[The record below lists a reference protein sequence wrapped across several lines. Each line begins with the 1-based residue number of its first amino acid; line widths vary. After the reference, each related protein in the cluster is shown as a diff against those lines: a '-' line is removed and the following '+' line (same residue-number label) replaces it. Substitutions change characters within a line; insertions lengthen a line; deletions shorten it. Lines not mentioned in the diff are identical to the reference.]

1 MNENKRKLDF
11 FHEFIDAVEQKGRVA
26 GSRQTPFL
34 QEVLPYINS
43 EDEPAI
49 IYFGKKEA
57 KIQLNGYLYQEESN
71 TLNLYVVEY
80 EPFIEENELP
90 EATMTSLKE
99 YANKAKRFYT
109 NAETIFKLADR
120 AREEY
125 DVSKMIVDKKSE
137 IEEVNIYVITSKFY
151 ISNKP
156 IDLGIP
162 GVETVNVHI
171 WDMDRIFKLS
181 EAEQGIREFDI
192 HFESEYGEALEM
204 MAVPKS
210 DNEAGVIDC
219 YIGVIP
225 AKLLA
230 KLYDDWGP
238 KLVERNVRSFLQ
250 ARGGTNKGIRDTLKD
265 PEQRELFVAYNNG
278 ISSVAKAGDI
288 EQVGDSNLYKISTL
302 TSWQIVNGGQTT
314 ASIHAAYKNDVNLD
328 GVYVQAKLTI
338 LNVSEEAIK
347 EQNLQT
353 DRHALED
360 EMIAKISEYANTQ
373 NKINKSD
380 LLANTRFMA
389 DLEKLSRNVWI
400 PTQDNRKEETKW
412 YFERARGQYMVD
424 IGRRSKGKEQ
434 TAFKKMY
441 PKENVITK
449 VEMAKYFMS
458 WDGYPHVSSKGGE
471 EAFKRFMDLNSQ
483 YWKQSSVTNDEGE
496 ITKSI
501 QNIDSDYYKQLIA
514 RKIINSFVTRIV
526 ESMNLKG
533 YRANVIYYSVAML
546 NYLYGKEI
554 DLMEVWNQQTLSD
567 KWEDVVRT
575 IANNALNYLRESAG
589 DQNVTQWAKKEDCWI
604 GFKKESAAVLSGM
617 I

>member
-1 MNENKRKLDF
+1 MNETKRKLDF
-11 FHEFIDAVEQKGRVA
+11 FTEFIDKIEQEGKIV

-34 QEVLPYINS
+34 QEMLPFINI

-49 IYFGKKEA
+49 MYFSKKEM
-57 KIQLNGYLYQEESN
+57 KVQLNGYIYQEDVN
-71 TLNLYVVEY
+71 TLSLYVVEY
-80 EPFIEENELP
+80 ESFLEESDLP
-90 EATMTSLKE
+90 VANMTLLKE

-109 NAETIFKLADR
+109 NAEQILQLADR
-120 AREEY
+120 SMEYY
-125 DVSKMIVDKKSE
+125 DVAKMIVDKKGE
-137 IEEVNIYVITSKFY
+137 IEEINIYVVTSKFY
-151 ISNKP
+151 LSNKP
-156 IDLGIP
+156 IDLNIP
-162 GVETVNVHI
+162 NVETVNVHV

-192 HFESEYGEALEM
+192 HFESEYGSALQM
-204 MAVPKS
+204 MHIPN
-210 DNEAGVIDC
+210 DNENGLIDC

-230 KLYDDWGP
+230 ELYDEWGP

-265 PEQRELFVAYNNG
+265 ARQRELFIAYNNG

-288 EQVGDSNLYKISTL
+288 ERIGDSNLFSIKTL

-314 ASIHAAYKNDVNLD
+314 ASIHQAYKNDIDLE
-328 GVYVQAKLTI
+328 GVYVQTKLTI
-338 LNVSEEAIK
+338 INVPQEIENNDA
-347 EQNLQT
+347 QM
-353 DRHALED
+353 DRHVFED
-360 EMIAKISEYANTQ
+360 EMISRISEYANTQ

-380 LLANTRFMA
+380 LLANTRFMS
-389 DLEKLSRNVWI
+389 DIEKFSRNIWI
-400 PTQDNRKEETKW
+400 PTQDNRKEESKW

-449 VEMAKYFMS
+449 VEMAKYFTS
-458 WDGYPHVSSKGGE
+458 WECLPYVSSKGGE
-471 EAFKRFMDLNSQ
+471 EAFKRFMDLNSL
-483 YWKQSSVTNDEGE
+483 YWKQSSITNDEGE
-496 ITKSI
+496 VIKSI
-501 QNIDSDYYKQLIA
+501 LSIDNEYYKKLIA
-514 RKIINSFVTRIV
+514 RKIINTFVTEIV

-533 YRANVIYYSVAML
+533 YRANVIYYTVAML

-554 DLMEVWNQQTLSD
+554 NLIEVWQHQALSN

-589 DQNVTQWAKKEDCWI
+589 DQNVTQWAKKEDCWK
-604 GFKKESAAVLSGM
+604 GFIKESAVVLSSL

>member
-1 MNENKRKLDF
+1 MNETKRKLDF
-11 FHEFIDAVEQKGRVA
+11 FTEFIDKIEQEGKIV

-34 QEVLPYINS
+34 QEMLPFINI

-49 IYFGKKEA
+49 MYFSKKEM
-57 KIQLNGYLYQEESN
+57 KVQLNGYIYQEDVN
-71 TLNLYVVEY
+71 TLSLYVVEY
-80 EPFIEENELP
+80 EPFLEESDLP
-90 EATMTSLKE
+90 VANMTLLKE

-109 NAETIFKLADR
+109 NAEQILQLADR
-120 AREEY
+120 SMEYY
-125 DVSKMIVDKKSE
+125 DVAKMIVDKKGE
-137 IEEVNIYVITSKFY
+137 IEEINIYVVTSKFY

-156 IDLGIP
+156 IDLNIP
-162 GVETVNVHI
+162 NVETVNVHV

-192 HFESEYGEALEM
+192 HFESEYGSALQM
-204 MAVPKS
+204 MHIP
-210 DNEAGVIDC
+210 NENENGLIDC

-230 KLYDDWGP
+230 ELYDEWGP

-265 PEQRELFVAYNNG
+265 ARQRELFIAYNNG

-288 EQVGDSNLYKISTL
+288 ERIGESNLFRIKTL

-314 ASIHAAYKNDVNLD
+314 ASIHQAYKNDIDLE
-328 GVYVQAKLTI
+328 GVYVQTKLTI
-338 LNVSEEAIK
+338 INVPQEIENNEA
-347 EQNLQT
+347 QM
-353 DRHALED
+353 DRHVFED
-360 EMIAKISEYANTQ
+360 EMISKISEYANTQ

-380 LLANTRFMA
+380 LLANTRFMS
-389 DLEKLSRNVWI
+389 DIEKFSRNIWI
-400 PTQDNRKEETKW
+400 PTQDNRKEESKW

-458 WDGYPHVSSKGGE
+458 WEGFPYVSSKGGE
-471 EAFKRFMDLNSQ
+471 EAFKRFMDLNSL
-483 YWKQSSVTNDEGE
+483 YWKQSSITNDEGE
-496 ITKSI
+496 VIKSI
-501 QNIDSDYYKQLIA
+501 LSIDNEYYKKLIA
-514 RKIINSFVTRIV
+514 RKIINAFVTEIV
-526 ESMNLKG
+526 ESMKLKG
-533 YRANVIYYSVAML
+533 YRANVIYYTVAML

-554 DLMEVWNQQTLSD
+554 DLIEVWQHQALSN

-589 DQNVTQWAKKEDCWI
+589 DQNVTQWAKKEDCWK
-604 GFKKESAAVLSGM
+604 GFIKESAVVLSSL

>member
-1 MNENKRKLDF
+1 MNETKRKLDF
-11 FHEFIDAVEQKGRVA
+11 FTEFIDKIEQEGKIV

-34 QEVLPYINS
+34 QEMLPFINI

-49 IYFGKKEA
+49 MYFSKKEM
-57 KIQLNGYLYQEESN
+57 KVQLNGYIYQEDVN
-71 TLNLYVVEY
+71 TLSLYVVEY
-80 EPFIEENELP
+80 EPFLEENDLP
-90 EATMTSLKE
+90 VANMTLLKE

-109 NAETIFKLADR
+109 NAERIFQLADR
-120 AREEY
+120 SMEYY
-125 DVSKMIVDKKSE
+125 DVAKMIVDKKGE
-137 IEEVNIYVITSKFY
+137 IEEINIYVVTSKFY

-156 IDLGIP
+156 IDLNIP
-162 GVETVNVHI
+162 NVETVNVHV

-192 HFESEYGEALEM
+192 HFESEYGSALQM
-204 MAVPKS
+204 MHIP
-210 DNEAGVIDC
+210 NENENGLIDC

-230 KLYDDWGP
+230 ELYDEWGP

-265 PEQRELFVAYNNG
+265 ARQRELFIAYNNG

-288 EQVGDSNLYKISTL
+288 ERIGDSNLFSIKTL

-314 ASIHAAYKNDVNLD
+314 ASIHQAYKNDIDLE
-328 GVYVQAKLTI
+328 GVYVQTKLTI
-338 LNVSEEAIK
+338 INVPQEIENNDA
-347 EQNLQT
+347 QM
-353 DRHALED
+353 DRHVFED
-360 EMIAKISEYANTQ
+360 KMISKISEYANTQ

-380 LLANTRFMA
+380 LLANTRFMS
-389 DLEKLSRNVWI
+389 DIEKFSRNIWI
-400 PTQDNRKEETKW
+400 PTQDNRKEESKW

-458 WDGYPHVSSKGGE
+458 WEGFPYVSSKGGE
-471 EAFKRFMDLNSQ
+471 EAFKRFMDLNSL
-483 YWKQSSVTNDEGE
+483 YWKQSSITNDEGE
-496 ITKSI
+496 VIKSI
-501 QNIDSDYYKQLIA
+501 LSIDNEYYKKLIA
-514 RKIINSFVTRIV
+514 RKVINAFVTEIV
-526 ESMNLKG
+526 ESMKLKG
-533 YRANVIYYSVAML
+533 YRANVIYYTVAML

-554 DLMEVWNQQTLSD
+554 DLIEVWQHQALSN

-589 DQNVTQWAKKEDCWI
+589 DQNVTQWAKKEDCWK
-604 GFKKESAAVLSGM
+604 GFIKESAVVLSSL

>member
-1 MNENKRKLDF
+1 MNETKRKLDF
-11 FHEFIDAVEQKGRVA
+11 FTEFIDKIEQEGKIV

-34 QEVLPYINS
+34 QEMLPFINI

-49 IYFGKKEA
+49 MYFSKKEM
-57 KIQLNGYLYQEESN
+57 KIQLNGYIYQEDVN
-71 TLNLYVVEY
+71 TLSLYVVEY
-80 EPFIEENELP
+80 EPFLEESDLP
-90 EATMTSLKE
+90 VANMTLLKE

-109 NAETIFKLADR
+109 NAEQILQLADR
-120 AREEY
+120 SMEYY
-125 DVSKMIVDKKSE
+125 DVAKMIVDKKGE
-137 IEEVNIYVITSKFY
+137 IEEINIYVVTSKFY

-156 IDLGIP
+156 IDLNIP
-162 GVETVNVHI
+162 NVETVNVHV

-192 HFESEYGEALEM
+192 HFESEYGSALQM
-204 MAVPKS
+204 MHIP
-210 DNEAGVIDC
+210 NENENGLIDC

-230 KLYDDWGP
+230 ELYDEWGP

-265 PEQRELFVAYNNG
+265 ARQRELFIAYNNG

-288 EQVGDSNLYKISTL
+288 ERIGDSNLFSIKTL

-314 ASIHAAYKNDVNLD
+314 ASIHQAYKNDIDLE
-328 GVYVQAKLTI
+328 GVYVQTKLTI
-338 LNVSEEAIK
+338 INVPQEIENNDT
-347 EQNLQT
+347 QM
-353 DRHALED
+353 DRHVFED
-360 EMIAKISEYANTQ
+360 EMISKISEYANTQ

-380 LLANTRFMA
+380 LLANTRFMS
-389 DLEKLSRNVWI
+389 DIEKFSRNIWI
-400 PTQDNRKEETKW
+400 PTQDNRKEESKW

-458 WDGYPHVSSKGGE
+458 WEGFPYVSSKGGE
-471 EAFKRFMDLNSQ
+471 EAFKRFMDLNSL
-483 YWKQSSVTNDEGE
+483 YWKQSSITNDEGE
-496 ITKSI
+496 VIKSI
-501 QNIDSDYYKQLIA
+501 LSIDNEYYKKLIA
-514 RKIINSFVTRIV
+514 RKIINAFVTGIV
-526 ESMNLKG
+526 ESMKLKG
-533 YRANVIYYSVAML
+533 YRANVIYYTVAML
-546 NYLYGKEI
+546 NYLYGEEI
-554 DLMEVWNQQTLSD
+554 DLIEVWQHQALSN
-567 KWEDVVRT
+567 KWDDVVRT

-589 DQNVTQWAKKEDCWI
+589 DQNVTQWAKKEDCWK
-604 GFKKESAAVLSGM
+604 GFIKESAVVLSGM

>member
-1 MNENKRKLDF
+1 MNETKRKLDF
-11 FHEFIDAVEQKGRVA
+11 FTEFIDKIEQEGKIV

-34 QEVLPYINS
+34 QEMLPFINI

-49 IYFGKKEA
+49 MYFSKKEM
-57 KIQLNGYLYQEESN
+57 KVQLNGYIYQEDVN
-71 TLNLYVVEY
+71 TLSLYVVEY
-80 EPFIEENELP
+80 EPFLEENDLP
-90 EATMTSLKE
+90 VANMTLLKE

-109 NAETIFKLADR
+109 NAEQIFQLADR
-120 AREEY
+120 SMEYY
-125 DVSKMIVDKKSE
+125 DVAKMIVDKKGE
-137 IEEVNIYVITSKFY
+137 IEEINIYVVTSKFY

-156 IDLGIP
+156 IDLNIP
-162 GVETVNVHI
+162 NVETVNVHV

-192 HFESEYGEALEM
+192 HFESEYGSALQM
-204 MAVPKS
+204 MHIP
-210 DNEAGVIDC
+210 NENENGLIDC

-230 KLYDDWGP
+230 ELYDEWGP

-265 PEQRELFVAYNNG
+265 ARQRELFIAYNNG

-288 EQVGDSNLYKISTL
+288 ERIGDSNLFSIKTL

-314 ASIHAAYKNDVNLD
+314 ASIHQAYKNDIDLE
-328 GVYVQAKLTI
+328 GVYVQTKLTI
-338 LNVSEEAIK
+338 INVPQEIENNDA
-347 EQNLQT
+347 QM
-353 DRHALED
+353 DRHVFED
-360 EMIAKISEYANTQ
+360 EMISKISEYANTQ

-380 LLANTRFMA
+380 LLANTRFMS
-389 DLEKLSRNVWI
+389 DIEKFSRNIWI
-400 PTQDNRKEETKW
+400 PTQDNRKEESKW

-458 WDGYPHVSSKGGE
+458 WEGFPYVSSKGGE
-471 EAFKRFMDLNSQ
+471 EAFKRFMDLNSL
-483 YWKQSSVTNDEGE
+483 YWKQSSITNDEGE
-496 ITKSI
+496 VIKSI
-501 QNIDSDYYKQLIA
+501 LSIDNEYYKKLIA
-514 RKIINSFVTRIV
+514 RKIINAFVTEIV
-526 ESMNLKG
+526 ESMKLKG
-533 YRANVIYYSVAML
+533 YRANVIYYTVAML
-546 NYLYGKEI
+546 NYLYSKEI
-554 DLMEVWNQQTLSD
+554 DLIEVWQHQALSN

-589 DQNVTQWAKKEDCWI
+589 DQNVTQWAKKEDCWK
-604 GFKKESAAVLSGM
+604 GFIKESAVVLSSL

>member
-1 MNENKRKLDF
+1 MNETKRKLDF
-11 FHEFIDAVEQKGRVA
+11 FTEFIDKIEQEGKIV

-34 QEVLPYINS
+34 QEMLPFINI

-49 IYFGKKEA
+49 MYFSKKEM
-57 KIQLNGYLYQEESN
+57 KVQLNGYIYQEDVN
-71 TLNLYVVEY
+71 TLSLYVVEY
-80 EPFIEENELP
+80 EPFLEESDLP
-90 EATMTSLKE
+90 IANMTLLKE

-109 NAETIFKLADR
+109 NAEQILQLADR
-120 AREEY
+120 SMEYY
-125 DVSKMIVDKKSE
+125 DVAKMIVDKKGE
-137 IEEVNIYVITSKFY
+137 IEEINIYVVTSKFY

-156 IDLGIP
+156 IDLNIP
-162 GVETVNVHI
+162 NVETVNVHV

-192 HFESEYGEALEM
+192 HFESEYGSALQM
-204 MAVPKS
+204 MHIP
-210 DNEAGVIDC
+210 NENENGLIDC

-230 KLYDDWGP
+230 ELYDEWGP

-265 PEQRELFVAYNNG
+265 ARQRELFIAYNNG

-288 EQVGDSNLYKISTL
+288 ERIGDSNLFSIKTL

-314 ASIHAAYKNDVNLD
+314 ASIHQAYKNDIDLE
-328 GVYVQAKLTI
+328 GVYVQTKLTI
-338 LNVSEEAIK
+338 INVPQEIENNDA
-347 EQNLQT
+347 QM
-353 DRHALED
+353 DRHVFED
-360 EMIAKISEYANTQ
+360 EMISKISEYANTQ

-380 LLANTRFMA
+380 LLANTRFMS
-389 DLEKLSRNVWI
+389 DIEKFSRNIWI
-400 PTQDNRKEETKW
+400 PTQDNRKEESKW

-458 WDGYPHVSSKGGE
+458 WEGFPYVSSKGGE
-471 EAFKRFMDLNSQ
+471 EAFKRFMDLNSL
-483 YWKQSSVTNDEGE
+483 YWKQSSITNDEGE
-496 ITKSI
+496 VIKSI
-501 QNIDSDYYKQLIA
+501 LSIDNEYYKKLIA
-514 RKIINSFVTRIV
+514 RKIINAFVTEIV
-526 ESMNLKG
+526 ESMKLKG
-533 YRANVIYYSVAML
+533 YRANVIYYTVAML

-554 DLMEVWNQQTLSD
+554 DLIEVWQHQALSN

-589 DQNVTQWAKKEDCWI
+589 DQNVTQWAKKEDCWK
-604 GFKKESAAVLSGM
+604 GFIKESAVVLSSL

>member
-1 MNENKRKLDF
+1 MNETKRKLDF
-11 FHEFIDAVEQKGRVA
+11 FCELIDTVEQKGRVS
-26 GSRQTPFL
+26 GSRQTPFI
-34 QEVLPYINS
+34 QEVLPFINS

-49 IYFGKKEA
+49 IYFGKKES
-57 KIQLNGYLYQEESN
+57 KIQLNGYLFQEDINS
-71 TLNLYVVEY
+71 LNLYVVEY
-80 EPFIEENELP
+80 EPFFEEDELP
-90 EATMTSLKE
+90 VASMTSLKE
-99 YANKAKRFYT
+99 FANKAKRFFT
-109 NAETIFKLADR
+109 NAETILQLADR
-120 AREEY
+120 SMEY
-125 DVSKMIVDKKSE
+125 FDLAKLIIDKKDE

-151 ISNKP
+151 LSNKP
-156 IDLGIP
+156 IDLIIP

-171 WDMDRIFKLS
+171 WDIDRIFKLS

-192 HFESEYGEALEM
+192 NFESEYGGALQM
-204 MAVPKS
+204 MRVPS
-210 DNEAGVIDC
+210 NAESGLIDC
-219 YIGVIP
+219 YVGVIP

-265 PEQRELFVAYNNG
+265 ENQRELFVAYNNG

-288 EQVGDSNLYKISTL
+288 EQIGESSLYTINTL

-314 ASIHAAYKNDVNLD
+314 ASIHQAYKNDVDLE

-338 LNVSEEAIK
+338 INVREEL
-347 EQNLQT
+347 ENDHVQM

-360 EMIAKISEYANTQ
+360 DMIAKISEYANTQ

-380 LLANTRFMA
+380 LLANTRFMS
-389 DLEKLSRNVWI
+389 DIEKLSRNVWI
-400 PTQDNRKEETKW
+400 PTQDNRKEESKW

-424 IGRRSKGKEQ
+424 ISRRSKGKEQ
-434 TAFKKMY
+434 NAFKKMY

-458 WDGYPHVSSKGGE
+458 WEGYPHVSSKGGE
-471 EAFKRFMDLNSQ
+471 EAFKRFMDINSP

-496 ITKSI
+496 MTKSI
-501 QNIDSDYYKQLIA
+501 LYIDNDYYYRLIA
-514 RKIINSFVTRIV
+514 RRIINVFVTKIV

-533 YRANVIYYSVAML
+533 YRANVIYYTVAML

-554 DLMEVWNQQTLSD
+554 DLLEVWRQQSLST
-567 KWEDVVRT
+567 KWEDIVRV
-575 IANNALNYLRESAG
+575 IATNALNYLRDSAG
-589 DQNVTQWAKKEDCWI
+589 DQNVTQWAKKEDCWN
-604 GFKKESAAVLSGM
+604 GFIKETAVVLSNM
-617 I
+617 V

>member
-1 MNENKRKLDF
+1 MNETKRKLDF
-11 FHEFIDAVEQKGRVA
+11 FTEFIDKIEQEGKIV

-34 QEVLPYINS
+34 QEMLPFINI

-49 IYFGKKEA
+49 MYFSKKEM
-57 KIQLNGYLYQEESN
+57 KVQLNGYIYQEDVN
-71 TLNLYVVEY
+71 TLSLYVVEY
-80 EPFIEENELP
+80 EPFLEESDLP
-90 EATMTSLKE
+90 VANMTLLKE

-109 NAETIFKLADR
+109 NAEQILQLADR
-120 AREEY
+120 SMEYY
-125 DVSKMIVDKKSE
+125 DVAKMIVDKKGE
-137 IEEVNIYVITSKFY
+137 IEEINIYVVTSKFY

-156 IDLGIP
+156 IDLNIP
-162 GVETVNVHI
+162 NVETVNVHV

-192 HFESEYGEALEM
+192 HFESEYGSALQM
-204 MAVPKS
+204 MHIP
-210 DNEAGVIDC
+210 NENENGLIDC

-230 KLYDDWGP
+230 ELYDEWGP

-265 PEQRELFVAYNNG
+265 ARQRELFIAYNNG

-288 EQVGDSNLYKISTL
+288 ERIGESNLFRIKTL

-314 ASIHAAYKNDVNLD
+314 ASIHQAYKNDIDLE
-328 GVYVQAKLTI
+328 GVYVQTKLTI
-338 LNVSEEAIK
+338 INVPQEIENNEA
-347 EQNLQT
+347 QM
-353 DRHALED
+353 DRHVFED
-360 EMIAKISEYANTQ
+360 EMISKISEYANTQ

-380 LLANTRFMA
+380 LLANTRFMS
-389 DLEKLSRNVWI
+389 DIEKFSRNIWI
-400 PTQDNRKEETKW
+400 PTQDNRKEESKW

-458 WDGYPHVSSKGGE
+458 WEGFPYVSSKGGE
-471 EAFKRFMDLNSQ
+471 EAFKRFMDLNSL
-483 YWKQSSVTNDEGE
+483 YWKQSSITNDEGE
-496 ITKSI
+496 VIKSI
-501 QNIDSDYYKQLIA
+501 LSIDNEYYKKLIA
-514 RKIINSFVTRIV
+514 RKVINAFVTEIV
-526 ESMNLKG
+526 ESMKLKG
-533 YRANVIYYSVAML
+533 YRANVIYYTVAML

-554 DLMEVWNQQTLSD
+554 DLIEVWQHQALSN

-589 DQNVTQWAKKEDCWI
+589 DQNVTQWAKKEDCWK
-604 GFKKESAAVLSGM
+604 GFIKESAVVLSSL

>member
-11 FHEFIDAVEQKGRVA
+11 FYEFTDTVEKKGRIS

-34 QEVLPYINS
+34 QEVLPYINA

-49 IYFGKKEA
+49 IYFSKKES
-57 KIQLNGYLYQEESN
+57 KIQLNGYLYQEDIN

-80 EPFIEENELP
+80 EPFLEENELP
-90 EATMTSLKE
+90 VANMTSLKE

-109 NAETIFKLADR
+109 NAESILHLADR
-120 AREEY
+120 SMEY
-125 DVSKMIVDKKSE
+125 YDLTKMIVDKKDE

-151 ISNKP
+151 LSNKP
-156 IDLGIP
+156 IDITIP
-162 GVETVNVHI
+162 SVETVNVHV

-192 HFESEYGEALEM
+192 HFESEYGSALKM
-204 MAVPKS
+204 MYVPNI
-210 DNEAGVIDC
+210 NEKGLIDC

-230 KLYDDWGP
+230 ELYDDWGP

-265 PEQRELFVAYNNG
+265 ERQRELFVAYNNG
-278 ISSVAKAGDI
+278 ISSVAKVGDI
-288 EQVGDSNLYKISTL
+288 EQIGDSDLYKIKTL

-314 ASIHAAYKNDVNLD
+314 ASIHQAYKNGVDLE

-338 LNVSEEAIK
+338 LNVLEEI
-347 EQNLQT
+347 ENDDVQL
-353 DRHALED
+353 DRHVLED

-380 LLANTRFMA
+380 LLANTRFMS
-389 DLEKLSRNVWI
+389 DIEKFSRNVWI
-400 PTQDNRKEETKW
+400 PTQDNRKEEHKW

-424 IGRRSKGKEQ
+424 ISRRSKGKEQ

-441 PKENVITK
+441 PKENLITK
-449 VEMAKYFMS
+449 VEIAKYFMS
-458 WDGYPHVSSKGGE
+458 WEGYPHVSSKGGE

-483 YWKQSSVTNDEGE
+483 YWKQSSVMNDEGE

-501 QNIDSDYYKQLIA
+501 LNIDSDYYKQLIA
-514 RKIINSFVTRIV
+514 RKIINAFVTNIV
-526 ESMNLKG
+526 ESLNLKG

-546 NYLYGKEI
+546 NHLYGAEI
-554 DLMEVWNQQTLSD
+554 NLMEIWKKQALSNN
-567 KWEDVVRT
+567 WEDIVRA

-589 DQNVTQWAKKEDCWI
+589 DQNVTQWAKKEDCWR
-604 GFKKESAAVLSGM
+604 GFIKESAVVLSGM
-617 I
+617 V

>member
-1 MNENKRKLDF
+1 MNETKRKLDF
-11 FHEFIDAVEQKGRVA
+11 FTDFIDKIEQEGKIV

-34 QEVLPYINS
+34 QEMLPFINI

-49 IYFGKKEA
+49 MYFSKKEM
-57 KIQLNGYLYQEESN
+57 KVQLNGYIYQEDVN
-71 TLNLYVVEY
+71 TLSLYVVEY
-80 EPFIEENELP
+80 EPFLEENDLP
-90 EATMTSLKE
+90 VANMTLLKE

-109 NAETIFKLADR
+109 NAEQIFQLADR
-120 AREEY
+120 SMEYY
-125 DVSKMIVDKKSE
+125 DVAKMIVDKKGE
-137 IEEVNIYVITSKFY
+137 IEEINIYVVTSKFY

-156 IDLGIP
+156 IDLNIP
-162 GVETVNVHI
+162 NVETVNVHV

-192 HFESEYGEALEM
+192 HFESEYGSALQM
-204 MAVPKS
+204 MHIP
-210 DNEAGVIDC
+210 NENENGLIDC

-230 KLYDDWGP
+230 ELYDEWGP

-265 PEQRELFVAYNNG
+265 ARQRELFIAYNNG

-288 EQVGDSNLYKISTL
+288 ERIGDSNLFNIKTL

-314 ASIHAAYKNDVNLD
+314 ASIHQAYKNDIDLE
-328 GVYVQAKLTI
+328 GVYVQTKLTI
-338 LNVSEEAIK
+338 INVPQEIENNDA
-347 EQNLQT
+347 QM
-353 DRHALED
+353 DRHVFED
-360 EMIAKISEYANTQ
+360 EMISRISEYANTQ

-380 LLANTRFMA
+380 LLANTRFMS
-389 DLEKLSRNVWI
+389 DIEKFSRNIWI
-400 PTQDNRKEETKW
+400 PTQDNRKEESKW

-458 WDGYPHVSSKGGE
+458 WEGFPYVSSKGGE
-471 EAFKRFMDLNSQ
+471 EAFKRFMDLNSL
-483 YWKQSSVTNDEGE
+483 YWKQSSITNDEGE
-496 ITKSI
+496 VIKSI
-501 QNIDSDYYKQLIA
+501 LSIDNEYYKKLIA
-514 RKIINSFVTRIV
+514 RKVINAFVTEIV
-526 ESMNLKG
+526 ESMKLKG
-533 YRANVIYYSVAML
+533 YRANVIYYTVAML

-554 DLMEVWNQQTLSD
+554 DLIEVWQHQALSN

-589 DQNVTQWAKKEDCWI
+589 DQNVTQWAKKEDCWK
-604 GFKKESAAVLSGM
+604 GFIKESAVVLSGM

>member
-1 MNENKRKLDF
+1 MNETKRKLDF
-11 FHEFIDAVEQKGRVA
+11 FTEFIDKIEQEGKIV

-34 QEVLPYINS
+34 QEMLPFINI

-49 IYFGKKEA
+49 MYFSKKEM
-57 KIQLNGYLYQEESN
+57 KVQLNGYIYQEDVN
-71 TLNLYVVEY
+71 TLSLYVVEY
-80 EPFIEENELP
+80 EPFLEESDLP
-90 EATMTSLKE
+90 VANMTLLKE

-109 NAETIFKLADR
+109 NAEQILQLADR
-120 AREEY
+120 SMEYY
-125 DVSKMIVDKKSE
+125 DVAKMIVDKKGE
-137 IEEVNIYVITSKFY
+137 IEEINIYVVTSKFY

-156 IDLGIP
+156 IDLNIP
-162 GVETVNVHI
+162 NVETVNVHV

-192 HFESEYGEALEM
+192 HFESEYGSALQM
-204 MAVPKS
+204 MHIP
-210 DNEAGVIDC
+210 NENENGLIDC

-230 KLYDDWGP
+230 ELYDEWGP

-265 PEQRELFVAYNNG
+265 ARQRELFIAYNNG

-288 EQVGDSNLYKISTL
+288 ERIGDSNLFSIKTL

-314 ASIHAAYKNDVNLD
+314 ASIHQAYKNDIDLE
-328 GVYVQAKLTI
+328 GVYVQTKLTI
-338 LNVSEEAIK
+338 INVPQEIENNDA
-347 EQNLQT
+347 QM
-353 DRHALED
+353 DRHVFED
-360 EMIAKISEYANTQ
+360 EMISKISEYANTQ

-380 LLANTRFMA
+380 LLANTRFMS
-389 DLEKLSRNVWI
+389 DIEKFSRNIWI
-400 PTQDNRKEETKW
+400 PTQDNRKEESKW

-458 WDGYPHVSSKGGE
+458 WEGFPYVSSKGGE
-471 EAFKRFMDLNSQ
+471 EAFKRFMDLNSL
-483 YWKQSSVTNDEGE
+483 YWKQSSITNDEGE
-496 ITKSI
+496 VIKSI
-501 QNIDSDYYKQLIA
+501 LSIDNEYYKKLIA
-514 RKIINSFVTRIV
+514 RKIINAFVTEIV
-526 ESMNLKG
+526 ESMKLKG
-533 YRANVIYYSVAML
+533 YRANVIYYTVAML

-554 DLMEVWNQQTLSD
+554 DLIEVWKHQALSN
-567 KWEDVVRT
+567 KWEDVVRA

-589 DQNVTQWAKKEDCWI
+589 DQNVTQWAKKEDCWK
-604 GFKKESAAVLSGM
+604 GFIKESAVVLSSL

>member
-1 MNENKRKLDF
+1 MNETKRKLDF
-11 FHEFIDAVEQKGRVA
+11 FNEFIDFVETKGRKS

-34 QEVLPYINS
+34 QEVLPFIND
-43 EDEPAI
+43 EDEPAV
-49 IYFGKKEA
+49 IYFSKKELN
-57 KIQLNGYLYQEESN
+57 IQLNGYLYQEDIN

-80 EPFIEENELP
+80 EPFLDEEDELP
-90 EATMTSLKE
+90 VVNMTSLKE

-109 NAETIFKLADR
+109 NAEPILQLADR
-120 AREEY
+120 SMEYY
-125 DVSKMIVDKKSE
+125 DVTKMIVDKRNE

-151 ISNKP
+151 LSNKP
-156 IDLGIP
+156 IDLTIP
-162 GVETVNVHI
+162 NIETVNVHV

-192 HFESEYGEALEM
+192 HFELEYGAAIQM
-204 MAVPKS
+204 MHVPNNSEK
-210 DNEAGVIDC
+210 GLIDC

-250 ARGGTNKGIRDTLKD
+250 SRGGTNKGIRDTLKD
-265 PEQRELFVAYNNG
+265 KKQRELFVSYNNG

-288 EQVGDSNLYKISTL
+288 EQIENSNLYKIKTL

-314 ASIHAAYKNDVNLD
+314 ASIHQAYKNDVDLE
-328 GVYVQAKLTI
+328 GVYVQSKLTI
-338 LNVSEEAIK
+338 LNIPEVIEYDDA
-347 EQNLQT
+347 QM

-380 LLANTRFMA
+380 LLANTRFMS
-389 DLEKLSRNVWI
+389 DIEKLSRNIWI
-400 PTQDNRKEETKW
+400 PTQDNRKEESKW

-424 IGRRSKGKEQ
+424 ISRRSKGKEQ
-434 TAFKKMY
+434 TAFKKVY
-441 PKENVITK
+441 SKEKVITK

-458 WDGYPHVSSKGGE
+458 WEGYPHVSSKGGE

-483 YWKQSSVTNDEGE
+483 YWKQSSVTNDDGQVK
-496 ITKSI
+496 IGISS
-501 QNIDSDYYKQLIA
+501 IDSYYYKQLIA
-514 RKIINSFVTRIV
+514 RRIINAFVTSIV

-533 YRANVIYYSVAML
+533 YKANVIYYTIAML

-554 DLMEVWNQQTLSD
+554 NLMEIWQQQALSNN
-567 KWEDVVRT
+567 WEDIVRV

-589 DQNVTQWAKKEDCWI
+589 DQNVTQWAKKEDCWK
-604 GFKKESAAVLSGM
+604 GFIKESAVVLSGM
-617 I
+617 V

>member
-1 MNENKRKLDF
+1 MNETKRKLDF
-11 FHEFIDAVEQKGRVA
+11 FTEFIDKIEQEGKIV

-34 QEVLPYINS
+34 QEMLPFINI

-49 IYFGKKEA
+49 MYFGKKEM
-57 KIQLNGYLYQEESN
+57 KVQLNGYIYQEDVN
-71 TLNLYVVEY
+71 TLSLYVVEY
-80 EPFIEENELP
+80 EPFLEESDLP
-90 EATMTSLKE
+90 VANMTLLKE

-109 NAETIFKLADR
+109 NAEQILQLADR
-120 AREEY
+120 SMEYY
-125 DVSKMIVDKKSE
+125 DVAKMIVDKKGE
-137 IEEVNIYVITSKFY
+137 IEEINIYVVTSKFY

-156 IDLGIP
+156 IDLNIP
-162 GVETVNVHI
+162 NVETVNVHV

-192 HFESEYGEALEM
+192 HFESEYGSALQM
-204 MAVPKS
+204 MHIP
-210 DNEAGVIDC
+210 NENENGLIDC

-230 KLYDDWGP
+230 ELYDEWGP

-265 PEQRELFVAYNNG
+265 ARQRELFIAYNNG

-288 EQVGDSNLYKISTL
+288 ERIGDSNLFSIKTL

-314 ASIHAAYKNDVNLD
+314 ASIHQAYKNDIDLE
-328 GVYVQAKLTI
+328 GVYVQTKLTI
-338 LNVSEEAIK
+338 INVPQEIENNDA
-347 EQNLQT
+347 QM
-353 DRHALED
+353 DRHVFED
-360 EMIAKISEYANTQ
+360 EMISKISEYANTQ

-380 LLANTRFMA
+380 LLANTRFMS
-389 DLEKLSRNVWI
+389 DIEKFSRNIWI
-400 PTQDNRKEETKW
+400 PTQDNRKEESKW

-458 WDGYPHVSSKGGE
+458 WEGFPYVSSKGGE
-471 EAFKRFMDLNSQ
+471 EAFKRFMDLNSL
-483 YWKQSSVTNDEGE
+483 YWKQSSIKNDEGE
-496 ITKSI
+496 VIKSI
-501 QNIDSDYYKQLIA
+501 LSIDNEYYKKLIA
-514 RKIINSFVTRIV
+514 RKIINAFVTEIV
-526 ESMNLKG
+526 ESMKLKG
-533 YRANVIYYSVAML
+533 YRANVIYYTVAML

-554 DLMEVWNQQTLSD
+554 DLIEVWQHQALST

-589 DQNVTQWAKKEDCWI
+589 DQNVTQWAKKEDCWK
-604 GFKKESAAVLSGM
+604 GFIKESAVVLSGM
-617 I
+617 F

>member
-1 MNENKRKLDF
+1 MNETKRKRDF
-11 FHEFIDAVEQKGRVA
+11 FNDFIDNVEQKGRVI

-34 QEVLPYINS
+34 QEVLPFINS

-49 IYFGKKEA
+49 IYFGKKESS
-57 KIQLNGYLYQEESN
+57 IQLNGYLFLEDIN

-80 EPFIEENELP
+80 EPFFEEGELP
-90 EATMTSLKE
+90 VASMTSLKE

-109 NAETIFKLADR
+109 NAEGILYLSDR
-120 AREEY
+120 SMEYY
-125 DVSKMIVDKKSE
+125 DVTRMILDKKDE

-151 ISNKP
+151 LSNKP
-156 IDLGIP
+156 IDLTIP

-181 EAEQGIREFDI
+181 EAEQGIQEFDI
-192 HFESEYGEALEM
+192 HFESEYGEALQM
-204 MAVPKS
+204 MHVPNKTKKGLI
-210 DNEAGVIDC
+210 ECYVGV
-219 YIGVIP
+219 VP

-265 PEQRELFVAYNNG
+265 TQQRELFIAYNNG

-288 EQVGDSNLYKISTL
+288 EQIGESNLYEVKKL

-314 ASIHAAYKNDVNLD
+314 ASIHQAYKNDVDLE
-328 GVYVQAKLTI
+328 GVYIQAKLTI
-338 LNVSEEAIK
+338 INVPEIRENNEPQLDK
-347 EQNLQT
+347 L
-353 DRHALED
+353 ALED

-380 LLANTRFMA
+380 LLANTRFMS
-389 DLEKLSRNVWI
+389 DVEKHSRNVWI
-400 PTQDNRKEETKW
+400 PTQDNRKEESKW

-424 IGRRSKGKEQ
+424 ISRRSKGREQ

-441 PKENVITK
+441 PSDKVITK

-458 WDGYPHVSSKGGE
+458 WEGYPYVSSKGGE
-471 EAFKRFMDLNSQ
+471 EAFKRFMDMNSQ
-483 YWKQSSVTNDEGE
+483 YWKQSAVTNDEGE
-496 ITKSI
+496 VTKSFL
-501 QNIDSDYYKQLIA
+501 NVDSDYYKQLIS
-514 RKIINSFVTRIV
+514 RRIINIFVTRIV

-533 YRANVIYYSVAML
+533 YRANVIYFTVAML
-546 NYLYGKEI
+546 SHLYGKEI
-554 DLMEVWNQQTLSD
+554 NLLEIWRQQDLSN

-575 IANNALNYLRESAG
+575 IANNALNYLKESAG
-589 DQNVTQWAKKEDCWI
+589 DQNVTQWAKKEDCWR
-604 GFKKESAAVLSGM
+604 GFIKESAVVLSGM
-617 I
+617 V

>member
-1 MNENKRKLDF
+1 MNETKRKLDF
-11 FHEFIDAVEQKGRVA
+11 FAEFIDKIEQEGKIV

-34 QEVLPYINS
+34 QEMLPFINI

-49 IYFGKKEA
+49 MYFSKKEM
-57 KIQLNGYLYQEESN
+57 KVQLNGYIYQEDVN
-71 TLNLYVVEY
+71 TLSLYVVEY
-80 EPFIEENELP
+80 EPFLEESDLP
-90 EATMTSLKE
+90 VANMTLLKE

-109 NAETIFKLADR
+109 NAEQILQLADR
-120 AREEY
+120 SMEYY
-125 DVSKMIVDKKSE
+125 DVAKMIVDKKDE
-137 IEEVNIYVITSKFY
+137 IEEINIYVVTSKFY
-151 ISNKP
+151 LSNKP
-156 IDLGIP
+156 IDLNIP
-162 GVETVNVHI
+162 NVETVNVHV

-192 HFESEYGEALEM
+192 HFESEYGSALQM
-204 MAVPKS
+204 MHIP
-210 DNEAGVIDC
+210 NENENGLIDC

-230 KLYDDWGP
+230 ELYDEWGP

-265 PEQRELFVAYNNG
+265 ARQRELFIAYNNG

-288 EQVGDSNLYKISTL
+288 ERIGDSNLFSIKTL

-314 ASIHAAYKNDVNLD
+314 ASIHQAYKNDIDLD
-328 GVYVQAKLTI
+328 GVYVQTKLTI
-338 LNVSEEAIK
+338 INVPQEIENNDV
-347 EQNLQT
+347 QM
-353 DRHALED
+353 DRHVFED
-360 EMIAKISEYANTQ
+360 EMISKISEYANTQ

-380 LLANTRFMA
+380 LLANTRFMS
-389 DLEKLSRNVWI
+389 DIEKFSRNVWI
-400 PTQDNRKEETKW
+400 PTQDNRKEESKW

-458 WDGYPHVSSKGGE
+458 WEGFPYVSSKGGE
-471 EAFKRFMDLNSQ
+471 EAFKRFMDLNSL
-483 YWKQSSVTNDEGE
+483 YWKQSSITNDEGE
-496 ITKSI
+496 VIKSI
-501 QNIDSDYYKQLIA
+501 LSIDNEYYKKLIA
-514 RKIINSFVTRIV
+514 RKIINAFVTGIV
-526 ESMNLKG
+526 ESMKLKG
-533 YRANVIYYSVAML
+533 YRANVIYYTIAML

-554 DLMEVWNQQTLSD
+554 DLIEVWQHQALSN

-589 DQNVTQWAKKEDCWI
+589 DQNVTQWAKKEDCWK
-604 GFKKESAAVLSGM
+604 GFIKESAVVLSSL

>member
-1 MNENKRKLDF
+1 MNENKRKRDF
-11 FHEFIDAVEQKGRVA
+11 FNEFINTVEQKGRVI

-34 QEVLPYINS
+34 QEVLPFINS

-49 IYFGKKEA
+49 IYFGKKES
-57 KIQLNGYLYQEESN
+57 KIQLNGYLFLEDIN

-80 EPFIEENELP
+80 EPFFEEGELP
-90 EATMTSLKE
+90 VANMTLLKE

-109 NAETIFKLADR
+109 NAEGILYLSDR
-120 AREEY
+120 SMEYY
-125 DVSKMIVDKKSE
+125 DVTKMILDKKDE

-151 ISNKP
+151 LSNKP
-156 IDLGIP
+156 IDLTIP

-181 EAEQGIREFDI
+181 EAEQGIQEFDI
-192 HFESEYGEALEM
+192 HFESEYGEALQM
-204 MAVPKS
+204 MHVPNNTKKGLI
-210 DNEAGVIDC
+210 ECYVGV
-219 YIGVIP
+219 VP

-265 PEQRELFVAYNNG
+265 TQQRELFIAYNNG

-288 EQVGDSNLYKISTL
+288 EQIGESNLYEVKKL

-314 ASIHAAYKNDVNLD
+314 ASIHQAYKNDVDLE
-328 GVYVQAKLTI
+328 GVYIQAKLTI
-338 LNVSEEAIK
+338 INVPEIRENN
-347 EQNLQT
+347 ELQLDNL
-353 DRHALED
+353 ALED

-380 LLANTRFMA
+380 LLANTRFMS
-389 DLEKLSRNVWI
+389 DVEKHSRNVWI
-400 PTQDNRKEETKW
+400 PTQDNRKEESKW

-424 IGRRSKGKEQ
+424 ISRRSKGKEQ

-441 PKENVITK
+441 PSDKVITK

-458 WDGYPHVSSKGGE
+458 WEGYPHVSSKGGE
-471 EAFKRFMDLNSQ
+471 EAFKRFMDMNSQ
-483 YWKQSSVTNDEGE
+483 YWKQSAVTNDEGE
-496 ITKSI
+496 VTKSI
-501 QNIDSDYYKQLIA
+501 LNVDSDYYKQLIS
-514 RKIINSFVTRIV
+514 RRIINIFVTRIV

-533 YRANVIYYSVAML
+533 YRANVIYYTVAML
-546 NYLYGKEI
+546 SHLYGKEI
-554 DLMEVWNQQTLSD
+554 NLMEIWRQQDLSN
-567 KWEDVVRT
+567 KWEDIVRT
-575 IANNALNYLRESAG
+575 IANNALNYLKESAG
-589 DQNVTQWAKKEDCWI
+589 DQNVTQWAKKEDCWR
-604 GFKKESAAVLSGM
+604 GFIKESAVVLSG
-617 I
+617 IV